1 MNLRPAACAALLAV
15 SAAVSAQSTEPPND
29 SARALVHRLSPEL
42 APFSENLAQR
52 LTAPPGFAVTVFAS
66 GLGHP
71 RMLEIGADGTVY
83 VTRRDE
89 GDVLA
94 LRDSD
99 GDGRADERRTA
110 VAGLAGVHGIARRGG
125 ELLLASSTTVWR
137 WPVDGSSAPAVLIA
151 GLPDG
156 GQHGNRMVRVGPDG
170 GLWISVGSSCNDC
183 AEENQLERATLMRY
197 DADGRN
203 RRIVANGLRN
213 TIGYDW
219 HPATG
224 ALWGW
229 DHGSDFRGDRFPPEE
244 LNRLVDGRHYGWP
257 VCAGR
262 GVVDRMTNAPPER
275 LALKPGQAQPTG
287 EPISREDFCARSEPA
302 VGLAAAHSAPMAM
315 RFYTGT
321 AFPPAL
327 RGDAFVA
334 MHGSW
339 NRGEPVGYEV
349 RRVRFAADG
358 TPGASEVFLGGF
370 LDRQAPAVLGRPVGL
385 AIAADGALL
394 VSDDA
399 NGAIYR
405 VAWRAPR

>member
-1 MNLRPAACAALLAV
+1 MPLRSIAWAALLAV
-15 SAAVSAQSTEPPND
+15 PAAVCAQGAEASED
-29 SARALVHRLSPEL
+29 SARALVNRLTPPI
-42 APFSENLAQR
+42 AAFSEDIARR
-52 LTAPPGFAVTVFAS
+52 LVVPPGFVVGVFAS

-71 RMLEIGADGTVY
+71 RMMELGADGTVY

-110 VAGLAGVHGIARRGG
+110 VAGLDGVHGIARRGG

-137 WPVDGSSAPAVLIA
+137 WPVDGSAAPAVLIG

-156 GQHGNRMVRVGPDG
+156 GQHANRMVRVGPDG
-170 GLWISVGSSCNDC
+170 GLWITVGSSCNDC
-183 AEENQLERATLMRY
+183 AEDNQLERATLMRY
-197 DADGRN
+197 EADGRS

-219 HPATG
+219 HPGTG

-244 LNRLVDGRHYGWP
+244 LNHLVDGRHYGWP
-257 VCAGR
+257 ICAGR
-262 GVVDRMTNAPPER
+262 RVVDRMTNATPQR
-275 LALKPGQAQPTG
+275 LALQPGQALPSG
-287 EPISREDFCARSEPA
+287 EAMSREAFCDRTEPA
-302 VGLAAAHSAPMAM
+302 VALAAAHSAPMAM
-315 RFYTGT
+315 RFYAGT
-321 AFPPAL
+321 MFPPAL

-339 NRGEPVGYEV
+339 NRGEPSGYEV

-358 TPGASEVFLGGF
+358 SPLGSEAFVSGF
-370 LDRQAPAVLGRPVGL
+370 LDRQQPAILGRPAGVL
-385 AIAADGALL
+385 TAADGALL

-405 VAWRAPR
+405 IAWKQTR

>member
-1 MNLRPAACAALLAV
+1 MPHAQAVVATLLAALAGAV
-15 SAAVSAQSTEPPND
+15 AAQQAESPAQ
-29 SARALVHRLSPEL
+29 ARALVTRLTPEIL
-42 APFSENLAQR
+42 PFSDSFVQR
-52 LTAPPGFAVTVFAS
+52 LAVPPGFAIGVFAS

-71 RMLEIGADGTVY
+71 RMMEVGADGTVY

-99 GDGRADERRTA
+99 GDGRADDRRSVLT
-110 VAGLAGVHGIARRGG
+110 GLDGVHGIARRGG

-137 WPVDGSSAPAVLIA
+137 WPVDGSAAPAVLIS

-156 GQHGNRMVRVGPDG
+156 GQHANRMLRVGPDG
-170 GLWISVGSSCNDC
+170 GLWITVGSSCNDC
-183 AEENQLERATLMRY
+183 AEDNQLERGTLMRY
-197 DADGRN
+197 EPDGSN

-219 HPATG
+219 HPGTG

-244 LNRLVDGRHYGWP
+244 LNRLLDGRHYGWP
-257 VCAGR
+257 ICAGR
-262 GVVDRMTNAPPER
+262 AVVDRMTTATPQR
-275 LALKPGQAQPTG
+275 LALVPGQAKPSG
-287 EPISREDFCARSEPA
+287 EALSREAFCARTEPA
-302 VGLAAAHSAPMAM
+302 VTLAAAHSAPMAM
-315 RFYTGT
+315 RFYAG
-321 AFPPAL
+321 AMFPPPW

-339 NRGEPVGYEV
+339 NRGQPSGYEV
-349 RRVRFAADG
+349 RRVRFDAAG
-358 TPGASEVFLGGF
+358 QPGASETFVGGF
-370 LDRQAPAVLGRPVGL
+370 LDPQGPAVLGRPVGL

-399 NGAIYR
+399 NGVIYR
-405 VAWRAPR
+405 VVWQGPR